1 MASIKESNRR
11 IASMLREG
19 KHFKH
24 AMAEEFRLF
33 LLMQGGFDIYD
44 MPICPVCEKLCYWD
58 KEGSAYCEQHG
69 HIKPPVVTFGEF
81 YEAGYA
87 VDRTAHPNAPVM
99 VDREMVS
106 PDKVATVYGGEADL
120 ADKDK
125 AIKVVEQ
132 EKPL

>member
-1 MASIKESNRR
+1 MASIKESNLR

-19 KHFKH
+19 KHFSH
-24 AMAEEFRLF
+24 AMSEEFRLF
-33 LLMQGGFDIYD
+33 LLVQGGFDLWD
-44 MPICPVCEKLCYWD
+44 MPICPHCEGLGYWD
-58 KEGSAYCEQHG
+58 KEGSAYCPKHG
-69 HIKPPVVTFGEF
+69 RIAPPVMTFGPY

-87 VDRTAHPNAPVM
+87 VDRTVHPDAPVM

-120 ADKDK
+120 DDKDK
-125 AIKVVEQ
+125 VVKAVES